1 MKIIEKIKCFRWGY
15 VLIAFVSAVISACF
29 LIFNNASLNALAVSI
44 GIAVI
49 LGAIVLAFFALAST
63 ARGFSFGTKIVFSVA
78 MLVAG
83 LVAIIARDT
92 TVNEM
97 IGIFSLVMIIDGTNK
112 LHTAALSKKFG
123 LWSWLFIMV
132 LAVILIAGGYCTL
145 RWFTIESSATVYIL
159 GSLFAIDSVANF
171 FSAFYIGAYERQSEK
186 QTKEKIY
193 QEIESERTE
202 KNDKSDSDFPMI

>member
-1 MKIIEKIKCFRWGY
+1 M
-15 VLIAFVSAVISACF
+15 LIAFISAVIGACF
-29 LIFNNASLNALAVSI
+29 FIFNNASLDALAISI

-49 LGAIVLAFFALAST
+49 LGAIVLAFLALVST
-63 ARGFSFGTKIVFSVA
+63 VRGASFGIKIALSVA
-78 MLVAG
+78 MLIAG

-112 LHTAALSKKFG
+112 LHTAAMSKRFKV
-123 LWSWLFIMV
+123 WSWLFIMI

-145 RWFTIESSATVYIL
+145 RWFTVENNATVYIL

-171 FSAFYIGAYERQSEK
+171 FSAFYIGAYERRSEK
-186 QTKEKIY
+186 QTKDKIY
-193 QEIESERTE
+193 QQIESERVTGE
-202 KNDKSDSDFPMI
+202 EENDSDFPPL